1 MLSVVKH
8 LAWRSNS
15 IVENTAPR
23 EMLRGA
29 QHDKFLFS
37 PSPMPYVFLFLAIIS
52 EVIGT
57 SALAA
62 SNQFTKL
69 VPSLITVAGY
79 GLGFYFFSFA
89 LKAIPMGV
97 AYAIWGGVGIVLVTV
112 IGFVFLKQ
120 KLDFPALA
128 GIALIVIGVL
138 VMQLFSKTI
147 SH

>member
-1 MLSVVKH
+1 
-8 LAWRSNS
+8 
-15 IVENTAPR
+15 
-23 EMLRGA
+23 
-29 QHDKFLFS
+29 
-37 PSPMPYVFLFLAIIS
+37 MPYVFLFLAIIS

-57 SALAA
+57 TALAA

-69 VPSLITVAGY
+69 VPSLLTVAGY

-97 AYAIWGGVGIVLVTV
+97 AYAIWGGVGIVLVTL
-112 IGFVFLKQ
+112 IGFFFLKQ
-120 KLDFPALA
+120 RLDFPALA

-138 VMQLFSKTI
+138 VIQLFSKTL

>member
-1 MLSVVKH
+1 
-8 LAWRSNS
+8 
-15 IVENTAPR
+15 
-23 EMLRGA
+23 MLRYA
-29 QHDKFLFS
+29 LHDLFLS
-37 PSPMPYVFLFLAIIS
+37 YLMPYVFLFLAIIS

-62 SNQFTKL
+62 SQQFTRL

-97 AYAIWGGVGIVLVTV
+97 AYAIWGGVGIVLVTI

>member
-1 MLSVVKH
+1 MC
-8 LAWRSNS
+8 
-15 IVENTAPR
+15 IDYCTPR
-23 EMLRGA
+23 DASLCMT
-29 QHDKFLFS
+29 DYFLD
-37 PSPMPYVFLFLAIIS
+37 MPYVFLFLAIIS

-89 LKAIPMGV
+89 LKSIPMGV
-97 AYAIWGGVGIVLVTV
+97 AYAIWGGVGIVLVTI